1 MYFRTLAL
9 AALSIGSVFA
19 VPTAVTGSNPKILT
33 SAIGAVADAKIAVDT
48 QAAITK
54 NLVIGTV
61 NDEVVPA
68 VKASLNNIAGELQ
81 NLVDFVKALATGV
94 ILPLADAELN
104 NIPGFVADVESI
116 SADIQVTVN
125 LILANLP
132 AELLVLVKH
141 ELLLVLAAVDPFVLP
156 VLQFANAAITG
167 TSGSVTVTVSATIVQ
182 TQVII
187 AQVDGPIYAAVNK
200 IN

>member
-19 VPTAVTGSNPKILT
+19 APTAVTGSDPKILT

-48 QAAITK
+48 QADITK

-61 NDEVVPA
+61 NNEVVPA
-68 VKASLNNIAGELQ
+68 VKASLNNIYEELQ
-81 NLVDFVKALATGV
+81 SLVSFVNDLLS
-94 ILPLADAELN
+94 IIEPLAEAEFN

-116 SADIQVTVN
+116 SADVQVTVN

-156 VLQFANAAITG
+156 VLQFANSVIAG
-167 TSGSVTVTVSATIVQ
+167 TSGSVTVTVSATVVK
-182 TQVII
+182 TQVIV
-187 AQVDGPIYAAVNK
+187 AQVDGPIYTAVSK
-200 IN
+200 ID

>member
-9 AALSIGSVFA
+9 AAISIGSVFA
-19 VPTAVTGSNPKILT
+19 APTAVTGSDPKILT
-33 SAIGAVADAKIAVDT
+33 SAISAVADAKIAVDAQAVIT
-48 QAAITK
+48 Q
-54 NLVIGTV
+54 NFVNGTV

-104 NIPGFVADVESI
+104 NIPGFVADVKSI

-132 AELLVLVKH
+132 AELKVLIKH

-182 TQVII
+182 TRVIVAEI
-187 AQVDGPIYAAVNK
+187 DGPIYAAVNK

>member
-19 VPTAVTGSNPKILT
+19 APTAVTGSDPKILT

-48 QAAITK
+48 QADITK

-61 NDEVVPA
+61 NNEVVPA

-81 NLVDFVKALATGV
+81 KLVSFVDALLTGIV
-94 ILPLADAELN
+94 LPLAEAEFN

-116 SADIQVTVN
+116 SADVQVTVN

-156 VLQFANAAITG
+156 VLQFANSVIAG
-167 TSGSVTVTVSATIVQ
+167 TSGSVTVTVSATVVR
-182 TQVII
+182 TQVIAGQI
-187 AQVDGPIYAAVNK
+187 DGPIYTAVSK